1 MRIDRAAWPFV
12 GITLLP
18 AVVAGVWLAA
28 YAVPRPMGILIV
40 LVLLALPIGTALFF
54 RDPERVS
61 PNDPMLVL
69 SPADGKVMHA
79 GLANPQHAPVGQWQQ
94 VIIFL
99 SPLDVHINRSPVSGT
114 VTDVSYKPGSFAKA
128 WSHDA
133 HNNERSEIWI
143 DHGGV
148 PIVFRQVVGA
158 MARRVVCRLT
168 KGQRVEAGDRVGL
181 MKFGSRMDVFLP
193 LSATILVK
201 TGDRTV
207 AGETVMARLAG

>member
-12 GITLLP
+12 AIALLP
-18 AVVAGVWLAA
+18 AAIAVVWLRA
-28 YAVPRPMGILIV
+28 
-40 LVLLALPIGTALFF
+40 LALPLPVVVAVGLALLLLPIGIALFF

-94 VIIFL
+94 IIIFL

-148 PIVFRQVVGA
+148 PIVFRQVVGQ

-193 LSATILVK
+193 LSAKILVK
-201 TGDRTV
+201 PGDRTV
-207 AGETVMARLAG
+207 AGETVMAHLAG

>member
-12 GITLLP
+12 AIALLP
-18 AVVAGVWLAA
+18 AVIAWVWL
-28 YAVPRPMGILIV
+28 PMLAIV
-40 LVLLALPIGTALFF
+40 LLVVPVGVALFF
-54 RDPERVS
+54 RDPDRVS
-61 PNDPMLVL
+61 PNDPQLVL

-79 GLANPQHAPVGQWQQ
+79 GLADPKHAPVGQWQQ
-94 VIIFL
+94 LIIFL

-114 VTDVSYKPGSFAKA
+114 VTDVSYRPGSFAKA

-158 MARRVVCRLT
+158 MARRVVCRLIT
-168 KGQRVEAGDRVGL
+168 GQRVEAGDRVGL

-193 LSATILVK
+193 LSATIIVK
-201 TGDRTV
+201 PGDRTV
-207 AGETVMARLAG
+207 AGETVVARLHG

>member
-1 MRIDRAAWPFV
+1 VRIDRAAWPFV
-12 GITLLP
+12 GIALLP
-18 AVVAGVWLAA
+18 AAIAVVWSPIAA
-28 YAVPRPMGILIV
+28 AVLLIV
-40 LVLLALPIGTALFF
+40 PVGVALFF
-54 RDPERVS
+54 RDPDRTS
-61 PNDPMLVL
+61 PTDPRLVL
-69 SPADGKVMHA
+69 APADGKVMHA
-79 GLANPQHAPVGQWQQ
+79 GLADPRYAPAGQWQQ

-114 VTDVSYKPGSFAKA
+114 VTDVTYKEGSFAKA

-133 HNNERSEIWI
+133 ANNERSEIWV

-168 KGQRVEAGDRVGL
+168 KGQTVAAGERIGL

-193 LSATILVK
+193 LTATISVAP
-201 TGDRTV
+201 GDRTV
-207 AGETVMARLAG
+207 AGESVLARLAG

>member
-12 GITLLP
+12 AIALLP
-18 AVVAGVWLAA
+18 AVLTGVYLAKWSVPPVILVPI
-28 YAVPRPMGILIV
+28 AV
-40 LVLLALPIGTALFF
+40 VLLALPVGVALFF
-54 RDPERVS
+54 RDPDRIS
-61 PNDPMLVL
+61 PKDPALVL

-79 GLANPQHAPVGQWQQ
+79 GAAHAKYAPVGQWQQ

-99 SPLDVHINRSPVSGT
+99 SPLDVHINRSPVAGT
-114 VTDVSYKPGSFAKA
+114 VTDISYKPGSFATA

-158 MARRVVCRLT
+158 MARRVVCRLQAGMSVDA
-168 KGQRVEAGDRVGL
+168 GQRVGL

-193 LSATILVK
+193 LTAQLMVSP
-201 TGDRTV
+201 GDKTV
-207 AGETVMARLAG
+207 AGESVLARLAG

>member
-1 MRIDRAAWPFV
+1 MA
-12 GITLLP
+12 
-18 AVVAGVWLAA
+18 AVVLLVVPVGV
-28 YAVPRPMGILIV
+28 
-40 LVLLALPIGTALFF
+40 ALFF

-61 PNDPMLVL
+61 PNDPSLVL

-79 GLANPQHAPVGQWQQ
+79 GPADAKYAPVGQWQQ

-114 VTDVSYKPGSFAKA
+114 VTDVTYKPGSFAPAYK
-128 WSHDA
+128 HDA
-133 HNNERSEIWI
+133 ANNERSEIWI
-143 DHGGV
+143 DHHGV

-168 KGQRVEAGDRVGL
+168 KGQVVAAGDRIGL

-193 LSATILVK
+193 LSAEILVSP
-201 TGDRTV
+201 GDRAT
-207 AGETVMARLAG
+207 AGESVLARLAG

>member
-1 MRIDRAAWPFV
+1 MAIALV
-12 GITLLP
+12 P
-18 AVVAGVWLAA
+18 AVVAGVWLRG
-28 YAVPRPMGILIV
+28 YAVPWSIV
-40 LVLLALPIGTALFF
+40 GFFVVLLLALPVGIALFF

-61 PNDPMLVL
+61 PKDPMLVL

-148 PIVFRQVVGA
+148 PIVFRQVVGQ

-168 KGQRVEAGDRVGL
+168 TGQHVEAGDRVGL

-201 TGDRTV
+201 PGDRTV
-207 AGETVMARLAG
+207 AGETVMARLAE

>member
-1 MRIDRAAWPFV
+1 MA
-12 GITLLP
+12 
-18 AVVAGVWLAA
+18 AVVL
-28 YAVPRPMGILIV
+28 LI
-40 LVLLALPIGTALFF
+40 LPIGTALFF
-54 RDPERVS
+54 RDPDRVS
-61 PNDPMLVL
+61 PSDPLLVL
-69 SPADGKVMHA
+69 APADGKVMHA
-79 GLANPQHAPVGQWQQ
+79 GLADPKYAPVGQWQQ

-114 VTDVSYKPGSFAKA
+114 VTDVSYKPGSFARA

-133 HNNERSEIWI
+133 ANNERSEIWI

-168 KGQRVEAGDRVGL
+168 KGQTVAAGDRIGL

-193 LSATILVK
+193 LTATITVAP
-201 TGDRTV
+201 GDRTT
-207 AGETVMARLAG
+207 AGESVLARLAG

>member
-12 GITLLP
+12 AIALLP
-18 AVVAGVWLAA
+18 AAVAGVWLPML
-28 YAVPRPMGILIV
+28 AVALLI
-40 LVLLALPIGTALFF
+40 LPIGIALFF
-54 RDPERVS
+54 RDPERNS
-61 PNDPMLVL
+61 PTDPTLVL
-69 SPADGKVMHA
+69 APADGKVMHA
-79 GLANPQHAPVGQWQQ
+79 GLADPRHAPVGQWQQ

-114 VTDVSYKPGSFAKA
+114 VMDVSYKAGSFARA

-133 HNNERSEIWI
+133 ANNERSEIWI

-148 PIVFRQVVGA
+148 PIVVRQVVGA

-168 KGQRVEAGDRVGL
+168 KGQAVAAGDRIGL

-193 LSATILVK
+193 LTATITVAP
-201 TGDRTV
+201 GDRTT
-207 AGETVMARLAG
+207 AGESVLARLAG